1 MRNTFRTALLALAA
15 ATCLGA
21 AAQATPVTIT
31 QVDQYIQGS
40 GVSATRAMTSN
51 ALGDADGKFLSLGL
65 GGSATFSFGTLF
77 RPIGSIVEITFGNH
91 RETYYESAN
100 VFGILNGVSTFL
112 GSISN
117 ALETTTISFSG
128 VFDQLKFADTSL
140 VVKGR
145 DGFDIDSITVTA
157 AEVPL
162 PASGLLLIPA
172 LGAVAL
178 RRRRR
183 QA

>member
-15 ATCLGA
+15 ASCMGA
-21 AAQATPVTIT
+21 AAQATPVSIT

-40 GVSATRAMTSN
+40 GVSAARAMTSN

-77 RPIGSIVEITFGNH
+77 RPVGNIVEVTFGS
-91 RETYYESAN
+91 RSGYGESVD
-100 VFGILNGVSTFL
+100 VFGILKGVSTFL

-117 ALETTTISFSG
+117 AMETTSLSFSG
-128 VFDQLKFADTSL
+128 VFDQLKLADTSL
-140 VVKGR
+140 KIKGR

-157 AEVPL
+157 AAIPL

-172 LGAVAL
+172 LGALGL